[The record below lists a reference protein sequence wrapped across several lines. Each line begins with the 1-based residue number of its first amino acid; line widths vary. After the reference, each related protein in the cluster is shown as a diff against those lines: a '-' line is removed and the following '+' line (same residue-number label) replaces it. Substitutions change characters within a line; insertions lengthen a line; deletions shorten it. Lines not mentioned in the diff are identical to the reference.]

1 MAMSYQSQGFKA
13 PYIQVSC
20 DSDQWFLSYKMIFK
34 KVPNIET
41 VFWPTVHIIFLTIHF
56 RDLHNLFYQE
66 RSAVD
71 HIHVLSQYVAES
83 LSECVLII

>member
-1 MAMSYQSQGFKA
+1 MSYQSQGFKA

-41 VFWPTVHIIFLTIHF
+41 VFWPTVPLTTPYLGPCSILVLDNCYIHHTEEIWQLVEDEAGSLLLIF
-56 RDLHNLFYQE
+56 
-66 RSAVD
+66 
-71 HIHVLSQYVAES
+71 
-83 LSECVLII
+83 